1 MFTIPIDGA
10 EVECEL
16 NLGSAIDYEL
26 EFGSDMVADVNGR
39 VAEGDSGFLKFDDE
53 GKRLVAVDFS
63 AVSWTTLVRILWVA
77 AKTRNPGIGK
87 FDAWASS
94 VRGVDLMQARL
105 LVAEEMDDCFFRNAP
120 VEQAEEGR
128 DQQ

>member
-1 MFTIPIDGA
+1 MFTIPIDGT

-26 EFGSDMVADVNGR
+26 EFGSDMVADMNGK
-39 VAEGDSGFLKFDDE
+39 VAEGDSGFLTFDDK

-63 AVSWTTLVRILWVA
+63 AVPWTTLVRVLWVA
-77 AKTRNPGIGK
+77 ARTRNPGIGK
-87 FDAWASS
+87 FDAWASG

-105 LVAEEMDDCFFRNAP
+105 LVAGEMDDCFFRNAP
-120 VEQAEEGR
+120 VEQEKEG
-128 DQQ
+128 QYQ

>member
-128 DQQ
+128 DQ

>member
-1 MFTIPIDGA
+1 MFTIPIDGT